1 MDDAHRCYIAA
12 DALDGSGL
20 DVIASTPGVRYLV
33 RKWLKSSR
41 ELPIGQAAL
50 ILDEVDRKR
59 TYREANIPGVGHLIF
74 KLRPDAK
81 DQTRH
86 TLCRVYRVE

>member
-1 MDDAHRCYIAA
+1 MDDAHRCYIEA

-20 DVIASTPGVRYLV
+20 VATHYHV
-33 RKWLKSSR
+33 RKWLESSR
-41 ELPIGQAAL
+41 YLTHGEAAAL
-50 ILDEVDRKR
+50 LSTRQYDLYRS
-59 TYREANIPGVGHLIF
+59 YREATIPGIGHLIF

-81 DQTRH
+81 DLTRH

>member
-1 MDDAHRCYIAA
+1 MMDDAHRCYIAA

-20 DVIASTPGVRYLV
+20 DGGHFRV
-33 RKWLKSSR
+33 RKWLESSR
-41 ELPIGQAAL
+41 YLTHGEACKLLSDKQYDL
-50 ILDEVDRKR
+50 YRS
-59 TYREANIPGVGHLIF
+59 YREANIPGIGHLVF

-81 DQTRH
+81 DITRH

>member
-1 MDDAHRCYIAA
+1 MMDDANRCYIVA

-20 DVIASTPGVRYLV
+20 DGDHFRV
-33 RKWLKSSR
+33 RKWLESSR

-50 ILDEVDRKR
+50 LLDEVDRKR
-59 TYREANIPGVGHLIF
+59 TYREAMIPGVGHLIF

-81 DQTRH
+81 DHTRH

>member
-1 MDDAHRCYIAA
+1 VDDAHRCYIAA

-20 DVIASTPGVRYLV
+20 DGDHYRV
-33 RKWLKSSR
+33 RKWLESSR
-41 ELPIGQAAL
+41 ELPLGKACE
-50 ILDEVDRKR
+50 ILDDDQFDRKR
-59 TYREANIPGVGHLIF
+59 YYREATIPGIGHLVF

-81 DQTRH
+81 DPTRH

>member
-1 MDDAHRCYIAA
+1 VDDAHRCYIAA

-20 DVIASTPGVRYLV
+20 DGDHYRV
-33 RKWLKSSR
+33 RKWLESSR
-41 ELPIGQAAL
+41 ELPIGQACEL
-50 ILDEVDRKR
+50 LDEDQFDRKR
-59 TYREANIPGVGHLIF
+59 YYREATIPGIGHLVF

-81 DQTRH
+81 DPTRH

>member
-20 DVIASTPGVRYLV
+20 VATHYHV
-33 RKWLKSSR
+33 RKWLESSR

-59 TYREANIPGVGHLIF
+59 SYREANIPGIGHLIF

-81 DQTRH
+81 DITRH

>member
-1 MDDAHRCYIAA
+1 MDDANRCYIAA

-20 DVIASTPGVRYLV
+20 DVVSYGHV
-33 RKWLKSSR
+33 RKWLESSR
-41 ELPIGQAAL
+41 ELPLGKACE

-59 TYREANIPGVGHLIF
+59 SYREANIPGIGHLVF

-81 DQTRH
+81 DPTRH

>member
-12 DALDGSGL
+12 DALDGLNVG
-20 DVIASTPGVRYLV
+20 TYRYRI
-33 RKWLKSSR
+33 RKWLESSR
-41 ELPIGQAAL
+41 ELPLGKACE
-50 ILDEVDRKR
+50 ILDDDQFDRKR
-59 TYREANIPGVGHLIF
+59 YYREATIPGIGHLVF

-81 DQTRH
+81 DPTRH